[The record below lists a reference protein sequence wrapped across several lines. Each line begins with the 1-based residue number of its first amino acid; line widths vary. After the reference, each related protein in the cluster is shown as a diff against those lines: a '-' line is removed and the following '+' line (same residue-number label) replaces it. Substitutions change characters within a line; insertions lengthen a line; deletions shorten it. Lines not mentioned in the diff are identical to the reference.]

1 MARLPK
7 KSRTTVEQLRP
18 DLNDGPV
25 IGIIVNPHARKNRR
39 NRRDTAA
46 WMSATAGSLADVRTT
61 ASPDEVDG
69 VAAEFRDRGLPMIG
83 ISGGDGTLHTVLSR
97 LMRVYAP
104 APPPPLLILKGG
116 TMDLV
121 SRTLRLRGD
130 GFGILRRLV
139 ARLRTGEGVRIHE
152 RDTLRAEGRFGF
164 LFGAGAVTTFLE
176 EVYAAKKG
184 LRANLRVFGRAVFES
199 IKQPVDARIFR
210 PMEAQVTVDERPIP
224 FNSFQVLIA
233 GTVENYGHLAG
244 VEFRPLSRA
253 LEKVGRFHTI
263 VSGISPRE
271 LVRNLDNIRR
281 GRAIR
286 HELHFDGVVG
296 QIRIAAAEPFS
307 YTLDGDL
314 YQSGGV
320 LSVETGPSVKL
331 VEV

>member
-1 MARLPK
+1 M
-7 KSRTTVEQLRP
+7 
-18 DLNDGPV
+18 

-39 NRRDTAA
+39 NRRDTAL
-46 WMSATAGSLADVRTT
+46 WMSATAGDLADVRTT
-61 ASPDEVDG
+61 ATPDEVDG
-69 VAAEFRDRGLPMIG
+69 VAAEFRDRGIPLIG

-104 APPPPLLILKGG
+104 RQPPPILILKGG

-130 GFGILRRLV
+130 GFSILRRLV
-139 ARLRTGEGVRIHE
+139 TRLKSGAGVRLHE
-152 RDTLRAEGRFGF
+152 RDTLHAEGRYGF
-164 LFGAGAVTTFLE
+164 LFGAGAVTSFLE

-184 LRANLRVFGRAVFES
+184 LRANLKVFGRAVFES
-199 IKQPVDARIFR
+199 IKSPVDARIFR
-210 PMEAQVTVDERPIP
+210 PMQARVTVDERPVR
-224 FNSFQVLIA
+224 FDNFQVLIA

-263 VSGISPRE
+263 VSAITPGE

-286 HELHFDGVVG
+286 HDLHFDGVVG
-296 QIRIAAAEPFS
+296 RIGIAAEEPFS

-314 YQSGGV
+314 YQSGGT
-320 LSVETGPSVKL
+320 LAVETGPPVKL